1 MTLTRVPLVQ
11 QEQNINKEQKKTNG
25 IYRDGSFEEF
35 YFKGEYKNGGGGI
48 RSRSTFNMKVVTYLY
63 ADRNNPTKKR
73 MDQLQ
78 QQCAR

>member
-1 MTLTRVPLVQ
+1 M
-11 QEQNINKEQKKTNG
+11 G
-25 IYRDGSFEEF
+25 FIYRDGSFKEF
-35 YFKGEYKNGGGGI
+35 YFKGEYKNGGGGERVGI
-48 RSRSTFNMKVVTYLY
+48 RSRSTFNMKVITYLY